1 MRSRTALILSSMII
15 VVLIGAFYQTA
26 ATATRG
32 GNDTPL
38 YSIRRYD
45 PYGTAAFFEVL
56 KEAGHEV
63 HLRENAHFDDSMRG
77 VLIQILAEKDRDRV
91 DERELLRWVNDGN
104 SVVILSRTRP
114 LIAEKLGLGY
124 PTKGIP
130 PDTKASEKLDHEMTP
145 PRERLSETASVVD
158 PRFLTE
164 DDVIL
169 VDPIPFLPTDEE
181 SAWQPLLKNERG
193 TLGWTRRHGAGEVIV
208 IGSPTLAL
216 NGWLTDRGN
225 LEFLLKV
232 GAGKAIYLDEWAH
245 GFGSGGT
252 IVGLLRDF
260 GLTPLLL
267 QLVFVV
273 GLFAWNGRGQK
284 LTDPPIKHRGR
295 SSVEQIK
302 TLGYLYS
309 QSMNPKT
316 SLELV
321 NKEIRR
327 RLTEKFH
334 TTPEQLPHRLTE
346 FLSKSDPKVQREIS
360 EWLATIERWEQH
372 SPAIPTRKFEADL
385 SRLLT
390 ESHRLLVEGQS
401 ERH

>member
-1 MRSRTALILSSMII
+1 MRSRTALILSAII
-15 VVLIGAFYQTA
+15 ILVLIGAFYQTA

-45 PYGTAAFFEVL
+45 PYGTAALFEVL
-56 KEAGHEV
+56 KETGHEV
-63 HLRENAHFDDSMRG
+63 HLRENAHFDDSMKG
-77 VLIQILAEKDRDRV
+77 VLLQILAEKDRDRI
-91 DERELLRWVNDGN
+91 DEKELLRWVNDGN
-104 SVVILSRTRP
+104 SVVIFSRTLP
-114 LIAEKLGLGY
+114 EIAAELGLGY
-124 PTKGIP
+124 RTKGIP
-130 PDTKASEKLDHEMTP
+130 PDGKASERLEREMTP
-145 PRERLSETASVVD
+145 PRERLSETAKVVD
-158 PRFLTE
+158 PRFSTAE
-164 DDVIL
+164 DVTL
-169 VDPIPFLPTDEE
+169 VDPVPFEPTDEE
-181 SAWQPLLKNERG
+181 SAWRPFLKNEQG
-193 TLGWTRRHGAGEVIV
+193 KLGWTRRHGAGEVIV

-216 NGWLTDRGN
+216 NGWLSDRGN
-225 LEFLLKV
+225 IELLLKLSE
-232 GAGKAIYLDEWAH
+232 GKTVYLDEWAH

-267 QLVFVV
+267 QLAFVV

-284 LTDPPIKHRGR
+284 LTDPPMKHRGR

-309 QSMNPKT
+309 QSMNPKR

-321 NKEIRR
+321 NKEVRR
-327 RLTEKFH
+327 RLTEKYH
-334 TTPEQLPHRLTE
+334 TTPEQLPHRLTA
-346 FLSKSDPKVQREIS
+346 LLGKSDPNDQRQIS
-360 EWLATIERWEQH
+360 EWLTTLDRWEQQLP
-372 SPAIPTRKFEADL
+372 SLPTRKFEADL